1 MSNYPINLTEKQ
13 WQVIKNIVGP
23 QERNRKNSLRE
34 IVNIQLSQVVSSVVK
49 GVKGSYQLY
58 EPKELK
64 PIVST
69 MVYVVIHEAIGS
81 NS

>member
-1 MSNYPINLTEKQ
+1 MYSVVKNLSKQ
-13 WQVIKNIVGP
+13 M
-23 QERNRKNSLRE
+23 L
-34 IVNIQLSQVVSSVVK
+34 IQLSQVVSSVVK
-49 GVKGSYQLY
+49 GVKGSYQLS

>member
-1 MSNYPINLTEKQ
+1 MDVRSAWCFFHDFQ
-13 WQVIKNIVGP
+13 
-23 QERNRKNSLRE
+23 RKDAKRRLFKSYST
-34 IVNIQLSQVVSSVVK
+34 SQVVSSVVK

>member
-1 MSNYPINLTEKQ
+1 MDVRSAWRFFHDFQ
-13 WQVIKNIVGP
+13 
-23 QERNRKNSLRE
+23 RKDAKRRLFKSYST
-34 IVNIQLSQVVSSVVK
+34 SQVVSSVVK

>member
-1 MSNYPINLTEKQ
+1 MF
-13 WQVIKNIVGP
+13 
-23 QERNRKNSLRE
+23 
-34 IVNIQLSQVVSSVVK
+34 IQLSQVVSSVVK